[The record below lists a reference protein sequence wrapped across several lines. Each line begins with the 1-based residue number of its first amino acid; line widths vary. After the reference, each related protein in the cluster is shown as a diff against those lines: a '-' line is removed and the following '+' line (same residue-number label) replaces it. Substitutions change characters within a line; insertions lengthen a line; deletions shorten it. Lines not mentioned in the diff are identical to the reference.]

1 MSFASG
7 SSISVSEGT
16 QSGVSTDVEI
26 CGKHEVGN
34 NTTLRTGRHTFV
46 LTAKDPGFPMPKGS
60 KDGKK
65 QVTISSNENFSF
77 GNIHYDK
84 QGVYEYE
91 ITRNTIKSKDI
102 QEDDSKYTVRV
113 AVFNDGKVVTVL
125 EKSGIDGKPDKVVYS
140 DKYVKHSDGSN
151 GKDGNNGND
160 GSTRTGDDASL
171 MLSGAI
177 LGASAMLMLLLL
189 IRRRKK
195 E

>member
-1 MSFASG
+1 
-7 SSISVSEGT
+7 
-16 QSGVSTDVEI
+16 
-26 CGKHEVGN
+26 VGN
-34 NTTLRTGRHTFV
+34 NTTLKTGRHTFV
-46 LTAKDPGFPMPKGS
+46 LTAKDPGFPMPEGS

-77 GNIHYDK
+77 GNIHYNR

-102 QEDDSKYTVRV
+102 QEDDSKYNVRV

-125 EKSGIDGKPDKVVYS
+125 EKSGIDGKPDKVVYT
-140 DKYVKHSDGSN
+140 DKYVKHSDGS
-151 GKDGNNGND
+151 NGND
-160 GSTRTGDDASL
+160 GSTRTGDDARL

-189 IRRRKK
+189 IRRRK
-195 E
+195 EE